1 MEGGRESLTDWETE
15 GRHKYIHHI
24 GASDLRLADST
35 HVSMYTNI
43 NMYMYHI
50 LYRYGVNKSKKCLF
64 RAYTARC

>member
-15 GRHKYIHHI
+15 GRHKYTHHI

-43 NMYMYHI
+43 NMYM
-50 LYRYGVNKSKKCLF
+50 
-64 RAYTARC
+64 